1 MRKLILATRS
11 SRLAVAQS
19 EIVRDALLA
28 QGAEV
33 SFLYVETAGDTD
45 KKSPL
50 QKIGGDG
57 LFVQKVEQAVL
68 SGQADIAV
76 HCGKDLPYR
85 IEKGLCIA
93 GIPDAADERD
103 VLLWRKGESLSDDAV
118 IGTGSSRR
126 IAEYARINANA
137 QFADIRG
144 NVTTRLKKLQQ
155 GAYDGIILAKAGLD
169 RLNIDL
175 QEFGHR
181 ILETDEMIP
190 AVCQGILA
198 AECREDDAEARRILE
213 SITEQKAKQRFM
225 IERNLFQKL
234 QADCSKAVGV
244 YAGIADGRG
253 RLSALFGEKRAEAAG
268 ACGDY
273 EKLTEEIL
281 ARLM

>member
-57 LFVQKVEQAVL
+57 LFVRKVEQAVL

-213 SITEQKAKQRFM
+213 AITEQKAKQRFT

-244 YAGIADGRG
+244 YAGIADGRC
-253 RLSALFGEKRAEAAG
+253 RLSALFGKKRAVAEG

>member
-57 LFVQKVEQAVL
+57 LFVRKVEQAVL

-103 VLLWRKGESLSDDAV
+103 VLLWRKGEPLSDDAV

-144 NVTTRLKKLQQ
+144 NVTMRLKKLQQ

-213 SITEQKAKQRFM
+213 AITEQKAKQRFT

-244 YAGIADGRG
+244 YAGIADGRC
-253 RLSALFGEKRAEAAG
+253 RLSALFGEKRAVAEG